1 MKNPLKP
8 LRQTR
13 LMPALAALFLCAA
26 LPAGG
31 ASAPRESAMALPR
44 LGDNGGLDIAAERKL
59 GDRIAQ
65 QILRDP
71 DHFEDP
77 ALADYLRHVWQPLL
91 HTAQTQGQLD
101 ADMADRFAW
110 KLMLIKD
117 RSVNAFALPGGY
129 LGVNLGLMATVGS
142 TDELASVL
150 AHELSHVAQ
159 RHISRMV
166 AQQDRQTPWII
177 GAMVLGALAAS
188 KAKNVDMAQAAVVGG
203 QAAALQTQLNFS
215 RDMER
220 EADRVGF
227 GVMTEAGFDGLGF
240 VSMFGKLQ
248 QAARLSDDGS
258 YPYLRSHPLSTE
270 RIADMAT
277 RQAQLSAQRG
287 ARTPV
292 GVTQTSPTWHAQMA
306 ARARILT
313 EPDTHRLQAW
323 ADGQSVSGAE
333 ADPAVLAYS
342 AALAASR
349 LKNHAAAVKRVAT
362 APRILGND
370 PSARL
375 AWVCLA
381 LEVGQA
387 AGWPKDVDWGLWADE
402 AARSGQRAGVLW
414 GSVARLEQGQAPL
427 ASDALQSWVVD
438 HPDDAP
444 AWQAL
449 SRAWNAQGQPIRAIR
464 AEAEARLA
472 ALDLAGAV
480 DRLQAGRDLMRQPG
494 AAARADH
501 TDLSILD
508 ARWRELSQ
516 RLREEQKDER
526 R

>member
-1 MKNPLKP
+1 MKNPTKS
-8 LRQTR
+8 LRRTR
-13 LMPALAALFLCAA
+13 LIHALGALSLCLAI
-26 LPAGG
+26 PAGG
-31 ASAPRESAMALPR
+31 APAPRESAIALPR
-44 LGDNGGLDIAAERKL
+44 LGDNGGLDMVAERKL

-77 ALADYLRHVWQPLL
+77 ALTDYLRHVWQPLL

-177 GAMVLGALAAS
+177 GAMVLGAIAAS
-188 KAKNVDMAQAAVVGG
+188 KAKNVDVAQAAMVGG
-203 QAAALQTQLNFS
+203 QAAAMQTQLNFS

-258 YPYLRSHPLSTE
+258 FPYLRSHPLSTE

-277 RQAQLSAQRG
+277 RQAQLSAQRS
-287 ARTPV
+287 ARPPV
-292 GVTQTSPTWHAQMA
+292 ATTQTSRTWHAQMA

-313 EPDTHRLQAW
+313 EPDTHRLHAW
-323 ADGQSVSGAE
+323 ADGQPVSGTDVA
-333 ADPAVLAYS
+333 PGVLAYS
-342 AALAASR
+342 SALAASR
-349 LKNHAAAVKRVAT
+349 LKNHAAAVKRVNT
-362 APRILGND
+362 APQSADAD
-370 PSARL
+370 PQARL

-387 AGWPKDVDWGLWADE
+387 AGWPKEAHWTSWADE
-402 AARSGQRAGVLW
+402 AAQSGERSGVLW
-414 GSVARLEQGQAPL
+414 GNVARLELGQAAQ

-438 HPDDAP
+438 HPDDAQ
-444 AWQAL
+444 AWQVL
-449 SRAWNAQGQPIRAIR
+449 SRTWNAQGQPIRAIR

-494 AAARADH
+494 SAARADH